1 MRTSAFTLIEVT
13 LSIALLSGIAL
24 GAGAL
29 VSTISCNARTVDG
42 ESRWQRGCAEVF
54 ARIRDDLSIGDF
66 TALSV
71 PVADGTRRPRVRVTE
86 HTIEIETRSR
96 TSPIGAT
103 TARYAT
109 IDGDLTRT
117 ESGPSE
123 RPRVMLSGASLAA
136 TLDAEQGLLAVTL
149 TDRAGR
155 TAQCRMREP

>member
-1 MRTSAFTLIEVT
+1 MRTAAFTLIEVT

-29 VSTISCNARTVDG
+29 VSTISRNARTVDD
-42 ESRWQRGCAEVF
+42 ESRWQRACAEVF

-66 TALSV
+66 MALSA
-71 PVADGTRRPRVRVTE
+71 PVADGTRRPRVRVAE
-86 HTIEIETRSR
+86 HVIEIETRSR

-109 IDGDLTRT
+109 IDGDLVRT
-117 ESGPSE
+117 ESGLSE
-123 RPRVMLSGASLAA
+123 LPRVMLRGASLGA
-136 TLDAEQGLLAVTL
+136 TLDAELGVLAVTL

-155 TAQCRMREP
+155 TAQCRVREP